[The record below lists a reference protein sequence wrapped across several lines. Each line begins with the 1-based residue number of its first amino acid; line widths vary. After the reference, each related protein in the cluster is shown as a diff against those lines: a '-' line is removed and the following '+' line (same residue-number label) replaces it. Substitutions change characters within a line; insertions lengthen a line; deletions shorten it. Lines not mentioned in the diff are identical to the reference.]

1 MMTNQATDKRREVI
15 DADEG
20 LTLKVTPAHVK
31 RAKCGD
37 PGQCVVAQAL
47 RDHFGPM
54 VDGFQVGSNITKV
67 YSGDRIIRYS
77 TPGKLARSLRLFDRT
92 RQWHLPP
99 GEYTLKP
106 LAVSYRRGAR
116 WEKMRRTGTRPQD
129 KFRGTP
135 MAPTRRA
142 LTVRQLRAD

>member
-1 MMTNQATDKRREVI
+1 MVNQTTDKRRKVI
-15 DADEG
+15 DADQA
-20 LTLKVTPAHVK
+20 LTLKITGAHVK

-37 PGQCVVAQAL
+37 ARMCVIAQAL
-47 RDHFGPM
+47 QDHFGPM

-77 TPGKLARSLRLFDRT
+77 TPGKLARSLRLFDQT

-106 LAVSYRRGAR
+106 LAASYRRGAR
-116 WEKMRRTGTRPQD
+116 WEKMWRTGSRPQD

-135 MAPTRRA
+135 VAPTRRA
-142 LTVRQLRAD
+142 LTVRQLRAN